1 MRFYLFSLLGFT
13 VFFISG
19 CGQLKVVDYISTIT
33 SNPIER
39 KISITD
45 LTYREGKFN
54 KQERHIKNFK
64 VKLRNIH
71 NDLGRVIDDAKL
83 INYKSDTLYLLS
95 TYYIPDGSTD
105 ITIKTNKGAF
115 DIIYNKNTGYSLR
128 PLEDSYINTPEEVRL
143 SDFLLYEAIFTWDI
157 DMLTQLIKL
166 SGSPSSSAYSTTATR
181 IILKD
186 NQVIEKD
193 IINFLPAVRWIK

>member
-19 CGQLKVVDYISTIT
+19 CAQLKVVDYISTIT

-45 LTYREGKFN
+45 LTYREDKFN
-54 KQERHIKNFK
+54 KQKRHIKNFK

-83 INYKSDTLYLLS
+83 INYKSDTVYLLS

-128 PLEDSYINTPEEVRL
+128 HLKDSYINTPEEVRV
-143 SDFLLYEAIFTWDI
+143 SDFLLYEAIFTWNI
-157 DMLTQLIKL
+157 DKLIKL
-166 SGSPSSSAYSTTATR
+166 IESSGSPSSSAYSTTATR